1 MPFLAAVDFAT
12 LGTCKKAWRDE
23 RGLCI
28 VLLERFSKSI
38 QREWGAM
45 PASATMKDV
54 AAAAGVSPSTVS
66 NAYNKPEQLSAEVR
80 HRILAKARE
89 LGYPGPDAAARS
101 LRSRRAGAIGLL
113 LTEQLSYAFSDP

>member
-1 MPFLAAVDFAT
+1 
-12 LGTCKKAWRDE
+12 
-23 RGLCI
+23 
-28 VLLERFSKSI
+28 
-38 QREWGAM
+38 M

-113 LTEQLSYAFSDP
+113 LTPPGSPQCASPSVKRAECSAECCSTRRTPTSASYCRPSS